1 MWAVKADR
9 VNITNKKAKFDYE
22 FIDTYEAG
30 IQLTGSEIKSIRE
43 GRASFTDAF
52 CHFMRNELWVKGIHI
67 SGYKFATYNGH
78 EETRERKL
86 LLKKRELNKLRKGV
100 EEKGYTIIPY
110 KIYINQRGW
119 AKLQIA
125 LARGKKQFD
134 KRETIKKRDIQR
146 EIDRG
151 MY

>member
-1 MWAVKADR
+1 MKANR
-9 VNITNKKAKFDYE
+9 VNIRNKRASFDYE
-22 FIDTYEAG
+22 LIDTFEAG
-30 IQLTGSEIKSIRE
+30 IQLTGSEIKSVRE
-43 GRASFTDAF
+43 GKASFTDAF

-67 SGYKFATYNGH
+67 ASYKFASYNGH

-86 LLKKRELNKLRKGV
+86 LLKKREMNKLQKGV
-100 EEKGYTIIPY
+100 EEKGYTIIPTRM
-110 KIYINQRGW
+110 YINERGW

-125 LARGKKQFD
+125 LARGKKQYD
-134 KRETIKKRDIQR
+134 KRESIKQKDIQR